1 MSIGVSMQCMYI
13 YIDDCSIDN
22 MSQLAIVYLGLS
34 IFALAIAIVA
44 LPTMIYGTKPP
55 RSR

>member
-1 MSIGVSMQCMYI
+1 
-13 YIDDCSIDN
+13 